1 MLNVHWLPESCRN
14 FLQLEALIRAHWLP
28 NQARDYLWSG
38 VLIRAHCLPDSHTNF
53 LQLEALIRA
62 HWLPNQARDYL
73 WSGVLI
79 RAHCLPDSHT
89 NFLQLEALI
98 RAYWFPNQPRNYL
111 WSRALLRAHYL
122 PDSHTNFLQLG
133 ALIRAY
139 WFPNQSRNYLWS
151 SKKLRK
157 IRSSYQSSL
166 SPQLT
171 NKLLVI
177 KNSPINQQR
186 TCDLELLSEL
196 IDSLMTHKL
205 SGFLGVSKSTSLL
218 LMASHWPHNLWLQST
233 YLAMI
238 SGYQAAIIWSKT
250 FWIEGVLRGWHS
262 DYIHMKHSMW
272 KVYLGWVSQSIF

>member
-1 MLNVHWLPESCRN
+1 MCWMFTDSLNHTETSCN
-14 FLQLEALIRAHWLP
+14 WKLLSELIGSPIMQETTCDQEFLSELIV
-28 NQARDYLWSG
+28 S
-38 VLIRAHCLPDSHTNF
+38 LIHTNF
-53 LQLEALIRA
+53 LQL
-62 HWLPNQARDYL
+62 
-73 WSGVLI
+73 G
-79 RAHCLPDSHT
+79 
-89 NFLQLEALI
+89 ALI

-111 WSRALLRAHYL
+111 WSRALLRAHSLPYWHTIFLQLEALIRAHYL
-122 PDSHTNFLQLG
+122 PDSHTNILWLE

-139 WFPNQSRNYLWS
+139 WFPNQPRNYLWS

-205 SGFLGVSKSTSLL
+205 SGFLGFSKSTSLL

-250 FWIEGVLRGWHS
+250 FWIEGVLWGWHS

-272 KVYLGWVSQSIF
+272 KVYLGWVSQLIF